1 KSQCLV
7 ATDMKVPVV
16 KVAIGKNKKQASEE
30 EINLTEF
37 IEVKGWKAI
46 GNKLTGNDL
55 ISIELLEPNPE
66 LEADEEDNNNTPS
79 EPETDAQIHLINDDI
94 EQEEKE
100 KIDKLL
106 QDEPE
111 QENKPRF
118 KKKQIPPTEQ
128 PKLF

>member
-1 KSQCLV
+1 
-7 ATDMKVPVV
+7 V

-55 ISIELLEPNPE
+55 ISIELLDPNPE
-66 LEADEEDNNNTPS
+66 QEADEADNSNTPS

-100 KIDKLL
+100 KINKLL

-111 QENKPRF
+111 EENKPRF
-118 KKKQIPPTEQ
+118 KKKVIPPNEQ

>member
-1 KSQCLV
+1 
-7 ATDMKVPVV
+7 
-16 KVAIGKNKKQASEE
+16 
-30 EINLTEF
+30 
-37 IEVKGWKAI
+37 
-46 GNKLTGNDL
+46 L
-55 ISIELLEPNPE
+55 ISIELLDPNPE
-66 LEADEEDNNNTPS
+66 QEADEADNSNTPS

-111 QENKPRF
+111 EESKPRF
-118 KKKQIPPTEQ
+118 KKKVIPPTEQ